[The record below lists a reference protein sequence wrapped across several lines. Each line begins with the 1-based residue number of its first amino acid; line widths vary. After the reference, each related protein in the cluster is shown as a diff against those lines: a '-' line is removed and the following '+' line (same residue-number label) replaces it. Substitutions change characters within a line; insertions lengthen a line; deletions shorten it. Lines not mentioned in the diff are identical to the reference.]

1 MGLGGVAHSPSW
13 PVVEGSPS
21 ASQVSTPQQPSHTV
35 LPSPNLCRLWA
46 VNQSMFATSQWGVM
60 GFGRPSN
67 ENRPGGGGSTR
78 HAYATGPGHRRPYDR
93 ALAPTLPSRCPGCSA
108 ASRPTGPG
116 PAGSSPQRWPIPV
129 MGFMRWRWGAR
140 SRLCQSIIWFSPL
153 RPESLAAPTGFW
165 GLRSPDLMGVV
176 DRGLGDVP
184 RI

>member
-67 ENRPGGGGSTR
+67 ENRPGGGAA
-78 HAYATGPGHRRPYDR
+78 HATPMPQGRAIDGPTTAH
-93 ALAPTLPSRCPGCSA
+93 LPSRCPGCSA

-140 SRLCQSIIWFSPL
+140 SRLCQSIIWFSSL

-165 GLRSPDLMGVV
+165 GLRSPDLMAL
-176 DRGLGDVP
+176 RTEA
-184 RI
+184 

>member
-67 ENRPGGGGSTR
+67 ENRPGGGAA
-78 HAYATGPGHRRPYDR
+78 HATPMLQGQAIDGPTTAHLLPPCPPAAPAAPPPRGQRGRAQLGVRPSGGPSLSWDSCAGAGEPAR
-93 ALAPTLPSRCPGCSA
+93 GCASPSFGFPRCDPSRWP
-108 ASRPTGPG
+108 
-116 PAGSSPQRWPIPV
+116 PQLDF
-129 MGFMRWRWGAR
+129 GD
-140 SRLCQSIIWFSPL
+140 S
-153 RPESLAAPTGFW
+153 
-165 GLRSPDLMGVV
+165 
-176 DRGLGDVP
+176 DR